1 MVSFAIVAIVIL
13 EELINMKK
21 KEKILKQ
28 YEIHADKIYN
38 KALDTLDVVKEI
50 EELYNEL
57 NNTFTKKEII

>member
-1 MVSFAIVAIVIL
+1 VSFAIVAIVIL

-38 KALDTLDVVKEI
+38 KTLDTLDVVKEI

>member
-1 MVSFAIVAIVIL
+1 MIRGFGSKIY
-13 EELINMKK
+13 LIR
-21 KEKILKQ
+21 EKILKQ

-38 KALDTLDVVKEI
+38 KTLDTLDVVKEI

>member
-1 MVSFAIVAIVIL
+1 
-13 EELINMKK
+13 MKK

-38 KALDTLDVVKEI
+38 KTLDTLDVVKEI

-57 NNTFTKKEII
+57 NNTFTKKRDYLRN

>member
-1 MVSFAIVAIVIL
+1 
-13 EELINMKK
+13 MKK

-57 NNTFTKKEII
+57 NNTFTKKEIIWETER